1 MDDADDINQC
11 HMESIAQDAENEEI
25 IVVDEDAEEV
35 EAMVSVD
42 NMKKLIKAQW
52 KSKCSRYMQIVRE
65 SEEFSQEDLDID
77 NIEDLD
83 YEHLKHEV
91 MKILRQKKDKK
102 TYRDI
107 IKQSS

>member
-1 MDDADDINQC
+1 MIELPVTLGVVRGLWKSVSKSTKTVYVMDVADDVNQC
-11 HMESIAQDAENEEI
+11 HMESIAQDAKNEEI

-65 SEEFSQEDLDID
+65 SEEFG
-77 NIEDLD
+77 
-83 YEHLKHEV
+83 
-91 MKILRQKKDKK
+91 
-102 TYRDI
+102 
-107 IKQSS
+107 